1 MHGPCPHRPW
11 SVIRDD
17 GSTGEGDNTPKKEI
31 GKARDMEVTRDE

>member
-1 MHGPCPHRPW
+1 
-11 SVIRDD
+11 VIRDD